1 MFAAASHRRG
11 AAHCPNCAMGLT
23 IPSAPH
29 TRREV
34 SQPAFPLYGVRFAQV
49 ERPLWP
55 RASADRIG
63 NGEKRRAIRAK
74 TRPGTVCP
82 RTRLKMPL
90 FAISI
95 RIRRSSSASP
105 YPQNFSS
112 YTAGTLSPPYGPL
125 TGALAC
131 AGANPCPKRPV
142 PQRRALR
149 SILAG
154 VSIRNG
160 PFRRHSVLHTRRRF
174 PGSNMRH
181 PLRRPQYARLRNAHP
196 ARSLSAFLAPY
207 MSLSGFSSPP
217 CRFYC
222 VRFSCGSDFQK
233 P

>member
-23 IPSAPH
+23 IPSKPYA
-29 TRREV
+29 RLEV

-55 RASADRIG
+55 CASADRIG
-63 NGEKRRAIRAK
+63 NGEGRRAIRAK

-90 FAISI
+90 FAISV
-95 RIRRSSSASP
+95 RIRRASSAPP

-112 YTAGTLSPPYGPL
+112 YTAGALSPPYGPL

-142 PQRRALR
+142 PQRPGFAVDSGRCFR
-149 SILAG
+149 SQWPVPSPQRSSRVQKISRLKYAP
-154 VSIRNG
+154 SSAATTIR
-160 PFRRHSVLHTRRRF
+160 
-174 PGSNMRH
+174 
-181 PLRRPQYARLRNAHP
+181 RLRNGYP
-196 ARSLSAFLAPY
+196 ACSLSAFLAPY
-207 MSLSGFSSPP
+207 MSLSSFSSLQVLL
-217 CRFYC
+217 RQVFLW
-222 VRFSCGSDFQK
+222 V
-233 P
+233 

>member
-23 IPSAPH
+23 IPSKPYA
-29 TRREV
+29 RLEV

-55 RASADRIG
+55 CASADRIG
-63 NGEKRRAIRAK
+63 NGEGRRAIRAK